1 MSVVEPD
8 SFGRTLLDEVVK
20 IRDAAVMWLVEGEIP
35 YTNTAAV
42 PRTQLDSDA
51 YSYETCTVLKQ
62 YSHSTDYRLSGA
74 GPPERDAALNT
85 R

>member
-42 PRTQLDSDA
+42 PRTHLDSDA
-51 YSYETCTVLKQ
+51 YEHSHMCCFKTVLSQ
-62 YSHSTDYRLSGA
+62 YRLQVNRLLLHWG
-74 GPPERDAALNT
+74 
-85 R
+85 